1 MFSTTSHVVCV
12 QRNEGEILMSIRNGF
27 AVLALLTGCAAAI
40 AQQPGQPQLKVDS
53 TNRTLTVNAENTVT
67 VEPEVAILHVG
78 FETLPTDAKA
88 AYAAGTT
95 TSNAII
101 NALKQA
107 GVPASAI
114 RSEWQHLNS
123 VYDKPHKF
131 TLQQQWTV
139 RVKPDRAAEILDAAI
154 TAGANNSGQVDWDVD
169 DQQALQDKALEGAA
183 GRARAQAA
191 VLARGMGV
199 KLGALVYVSNQVSS
213 PVMPMRAYSMK
224 AAPMAEQAQPLS
236 IEPHKVSS
244 SATVYAVFAIE

>member
-1 MFSTTSHVVCV
+1 MS
-12 QRNEGEILMSIRNGF
+12 MSIRSGL
-27 AVLALLTGCAAAI
+27 AMIALLAGCGGAL
-40 AQQPGQPQLKVDS
+40 AQQASQAQLKIES
-53 TNRTLTVNAENTVT
+53 TNRTLTVSAQNTVT
-67 VEPEVAILHVG
+67 AEPEVAILHVG
-78 FETLPTDAKA
+78 FETLPTDAKS

-101 NALKQA
+101 GALKQA
-107 GVPASAI
+107 GVPESAI

-131 TLQQQWTV
+131 TLQQRWTV
-139 RVKPDRAAEILDAAI
+139 RVKPDRAAEILDVAV
-154 TAGANNSGQVDWDVD
+154 TAGANSSGQIDWDVN

-213 PVMPMRAYSMK
+213 PVMPMRMLSMQ
-224 AAPMAEQAQPLS
+224 AGVAGNAPQPLA

-244 SATVYAVFAIE
+244 SANVYAVFAIE

>member
-1 MFSTTSHVVCV
+1 
-12 QRNEGEILMSIRNGF
+12 MSIRTGI
-27 AVLALLTGCAAAI
+27 AVMVMLAGAGAVV
-40 AQQPGQPQLKVDS
+40 AQQASQPQLKVDAA
-53 TNRTLTVNAENTVT
+53 NRTLTVSAENTVT

-78 FETLPTDAKA
+78 FEMQPTDAKG
-88 AYAAGTT
+88 AYAAGTA

-101 NALKQA
+101 GALKQA
-107 GVPASAI
+107 GVPESAI

-139 RVKPDRAAEILDAAI
+139 RVKPEQAAQMLDVAV
-154 TAGANNSGQVDWDVD
+154 TAGATNSGQIDWTVENE
-169 DQQALQDKALEGAA
+169 QALQDKALEGAA

-199 KLGALVYVSNQVSS
+199 KLGTLVYVSNQQSS
-213 PVMPMRAYSMK
+213 PVMPMRMFAMK
-224 AAPMAEQAQPLS
+224 AGAVTDQSQPLS

>member
-1 MFSTTSHVVCV
+1 
-12 QRNEGEILMSIRNGF
+12 MSIQT
-27 AVLALLTGCAAAI
+27 ALALFGVLTASAAGL

-67 VEPEVAILHVG
+67 VEPDVAILHVG
-78 FETLPTDAKA
+78 FETQPTDAKS
-88 AYAAGTT
+88 AYAAGTA

-101 NALKQA
+101 GALKQA
-107 GVPASAI
+107 GVPESAI
-114 RSEWQHLNS
+114 HSEWQHLNS

-139 RVKPDRAAEILDAAI
+139 RVRPEQAAQMLDVAV
-154 TAGANNSGQVDWDVD
+154 TAGATNSGQIDWTVDNE
-169 DQQALQDKALEGAA
+169 QALQDKALEGAA

-199 KLGALVYVSNQVSS
+199 KLGVLVYVSNQVSS
-213 PVMPMRAYSMK
+213 PVVPMRAYAMK
-224 AAPMAEQAQPLS
+224 ASTAETAQPLS

-244 SATVYAVFAIE
+244 SANVYAVFAIE

>member
-1 MFSTTSHVVCV
+1 
-12 QRNEGEILMSIRNGF
+12 MSIRTGI
-27 AVLALLTGCAAAI
+27 AVMVMLAGAGAVV
-40 AQQPGQPQLKVDS
+40 AQQASQPQLKVDAA
-53 TNRTLTVNAENTVT
+53 NRTLTVSAENTVT

-78 FETLPTDAKA
+78 FETQPTDAKG
-88 AYAAGTT
+88 AYAAGTA

-101 NALKQA
+101 GALKQA
-107 GVPASAI
+107 GVPESAI

-139 RVKPDRAAEILDAAI
+139 RVKPEQAAQMLDVAV
-154 TAGANNSGQVDWDVD
+154 TAGATNSGQIDWTVENE
-169 DQQALQDKALEGAA
+169 QALQDKALEGAA

-199 KLGALVYVSNQVSS
+199 KLGTLVYVSNQQSS
-213 PVMPMRAYSMK
+213 PVMPMRMFAMK
-224 AAPMAEQAQPLS
+224 AGAVTDQSQPLS

>member
-1 MFSTTSHVVCV
+1 
-12 QRNEGEILMSIRNGF
+12 MSIKTISIKTGF
-27 AVLALLTGCAAAI
+27 AIFTLLAAGAAVV
-40 AQQPGQPQLKVDS
+40 AQQSTQPELKVDS
-53 TNRTLTVNAENTVT
+53 ANRTLTVNAENTVT

-78 FETLPTDAKA
+78 FETLPTDSKS
-88 AYAAGTT
+88 AYAAGST

-107 GVPASAI
+107 GVPQSAI

-139 RVKPDRAAEILDAAI
+139 RVKPERAAEILDVAV
-154 TAGANNSGQVDWDVD
+154 TAGANNSGQIDWNVD

-183 GRARAQAA
+183 ARARAQAA

-213 PVMPMRAYSMK
+213 PVMPMRAYAMK
-224 AAPMAEQAQPLS
+224 AAPMADASQPLA

-244 SATVYAVFAIE
+244 SANVYAVFAIE